1 MLLLVVQDVGAH
13 GRRRIAL
20 GEPWLQAA
28 ELQDLTMCLSFRCPH
43 AMFALIRHLGI
54 AWPATAAL
62 AQRPRVRKVKLSPN
76 TI

>member
-28 ELQDLTMCLSFRCPH
+28 QLQDLTMYLSSRCPH
-43 AMFALIRHLGI
+43 AMFALIGHLGI
-54 AWPATAAL
+54 A
-62 AQRPRVRKVKLSPN
+62 
-76 TI
+76 